1 MQYLKFGLVF
11 DLKFFHKLDLCRV
24 NKTLLNLHCHCF
36 SWSIPL
42 IYYLF
47 QLLVNN
53 NLVNWFKNSL
63 GCLVFSETWGDIEL
77 FCIPWIHQENV
88 KNMQIINYQI
98 YVDSCYYTVNKFR
111 KSFFKKVIVPG
122 ALKRHLQDKFPSF
135 F

>member
-77 FCIPWIHQENV
+77 SCIPWIHQAYI
-88 KNMQIINYQI
+88 KNMQIINCKS
-98 YVDSCYYTVNKFR
+98 YVDVTMPCYYAVHKFR
-111 KSFFKKVIVPG
+111 KYIYFFKKVIVPG
-122 ALKRHLQDKFPSF
+122 ALTHPL
-135 F
+135 